1 MSLSPQRL
9 VRVMSEVQQ
18 LLASLPP
25 DDRILRRD
33 GLEGET
39 QYFEAL
45 DDYAEAVI
53 GDARMVEMAKA
64 RIKRIEA
71 RIERNRHVVQRI
83 LELAYLDNAE
93 RPLYTVTLTHHRE
106 LQIVSEADLPDEYW
120 RHAPDKIAIAKAL
133 RGGNDVPGATLGN
146 AQPRLT
152 ILAKE
157 QMVEGET

>member
-1 MSLSPQRL
+1 
-9 VRVMSEVQQ
+9 MSEVMQ
-18 LLASLPP
+18 LLASLPA

-33 GLEGET
+33 SLEGET
-39 QYFEAL
+39 HYFEAL

-71 RIERNRHVVQRI
+71 RIERHRHVVQRI
-83 LELAYLDNAE
+83 LELADLDHTE

-106 LQIVSEADLPDEYW
+106 LQIVAEADIPDEYW

-133 RGGNDVPGATLGN
+133 RGGKDVPGATLGN

-157 QMVEGET
+157 QMVEPET